1 MSKFRSLPVMTESP
15 ILRGEH
21 NRCRFLISDIISI
34 RAIGLIEIGH
44 NYTPKILQISN
55 AFFWL
60 ILFRMFVQVTLRKA
74 IYAKFKKKTRSPLS
88 QNKIQFWEIADI
100 WQWMVLRQ
108 NKLVIS
114 VQKLHLQSQT
124 QRGRKQHDF
133 KHGFIFV
140 HNLLSKWKSDNKIVS
155 KTCWHTETHGRPYQY
170 TQTRK

>member
-1 MSKFRSLPVMTESP
+1 MQSGLPSNWRAFLCMEKITLVFVCWNVTTE
-15 ILRGEH
+15 
-21 NRCRFLISDIISI
+21 NIIDVD
-34 RAIGLIEIGH
+34 
-44 NYTPKILQISN
+44 
-55 AFFWL
+55 L

-74 IYAKFKKKTRSPLS
+74 IYAKFKKKTRAPLS
-88 QNKIQFWEIADI
+88 QNTIQFWEIADI